1 AGAVDVNDV
10 ERRACGHAQSLA
22 LAHGEVV
29 DAVMPAEHAPRGGD
43 EFAGG
48 VRELLA
54 LLVEIG
60 IDEALVIAAG
70 NKADLLR
77 VGLFRQ
83 AEPVLPRQSAHLRL
97 AHFAQREARAAELFL
112 GEPEEEVG
120 LILCSIRRATQQ
132 PAVALRRKLAA
143 CVVAGGQ
150 QVCANLPSRDQKLI
164 KLQVVVAQ
172 SARDGRAPGKI
183 LGDKR
188 THHVALK
195 PLLVIDNVVGNAQ
208 VLGHGARVVDI
219 LNGAAAPLDVLRHA
233 LATGEPALVPELH
246 GQANHVVAFGAQHG
260 RDGGGIDTARH
271 GYGNGL
277 GLWHLYPLY
286 RAGRFTAESA
296 ENAENA
302 EIWPQINADE
312 R

>member
-1 AGAVDVNDV
+1 
-10 ERRACGHAQSLA
+10 R
-22 LAHGEVV
+22 
-29 DAVMPAEHAPRGGD
+29 
-43 EFAGG
+43 
-48 VRELLA
+48 VR
-54 LLVEIG
+54 
-60 IDEALVIAAG
+60 
-70 NKADLLR
+70 
-77 VGLFRQ
+77 LFRQ
-83 AEPVLPRQSAHLRL
+83 TEPVLPRQFAHLRL
-97 AHFAQREARAAELFL
+97 THLAQREARAAELL
-112 GEPEEEVG
+112 LREPEEEVSLVLG
-120 LILCSIRRATQQ
+120 RVSRATQQ

-143 CVVAGGQ
+143 RVVARGQ
-150 QVCANLPSRDQKLI
+150 QVCANLPRRDQQLI
-164 KLQVVVAQ
+164 KLKMVVAQ
-172 SARDGRAPGKI
+172 AARDGRAPGKV

-195 PLLVIDNVVGNAQ
+195 TLLVVDDVVGNAQ

-219 LNGAAAPLDVLRHA
+219 LNGAAAPLNVLRHA
-233 LATGEPALVPELH
+233 LATGEPPLVPELH
-246 GQANHVVAFGAQHG
+246 GQADDVVALGAQHG

-302 EIWPQINADE
+302 ENAEIWPQINADE